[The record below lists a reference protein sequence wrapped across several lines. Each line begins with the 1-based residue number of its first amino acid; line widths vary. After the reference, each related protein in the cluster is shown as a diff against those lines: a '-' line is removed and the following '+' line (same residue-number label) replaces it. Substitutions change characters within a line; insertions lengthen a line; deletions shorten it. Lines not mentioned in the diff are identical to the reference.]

1 MSDYLIVYQGG
12 STDWTKKSPEQ
23 IRPVMEQWAS
33 WFKELEAKGVLRNP
47 GSALAPGGA
56 VIKANGKGFVTD
68 TTMAE
73 VKELIGGFTL
83 IQADSVE
90 QACQDRGGIAL
101 PEEQPGGPD
110 PGSAGVRAEGL
121 GPLSNPLELR
131 GDQEALVLGAR
142 RDERLLQEA
151 PRRLERARTRV
162 EVREHGGHLV
172 TPRQPA

>member
-90 QACQDRGGIAL
+90 QAAKI
-101 PEEQPGGPD
+101 
-110 PGSAGVRAEGL
+110 AEGSPFL
-121 GPLSNPLELR
+121 KNNPEGR
-131 GDQEALVLGAR
+131 IQ
-142 RDERLLQEA
+142 
-151 PRRLERARTRV
+151 
-162 EVREHGGHLV
+162 VRPVFE
-172 TPRQPA
+172 PKA